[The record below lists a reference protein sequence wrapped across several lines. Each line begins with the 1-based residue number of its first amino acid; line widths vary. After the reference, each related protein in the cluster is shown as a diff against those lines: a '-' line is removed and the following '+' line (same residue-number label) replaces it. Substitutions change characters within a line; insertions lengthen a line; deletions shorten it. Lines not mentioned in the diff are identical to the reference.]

1 MQACASLGAYAPS
14 VIHGLDLESLAKHDA
29 EKSAL
34 GRDPPHQ
41 VDCSR
46 CHPGQVRVFPLVRQ
60 LLSVKNQS
68 QGGPSPARRSWSEAM
83 RFKNRDDA
91 AKQLAVR
98 LAAYKGL
105 SPLILGVP
113 RGAVPMAR
121 TIADALGGDL
131 DVVLVRKLRAPGQ
144 PELAI
149 GAVDEAGTVLK
160 GGYFGLADENYLR
173 DETRAQLAVIRNR
186 REMYTRA
193 QQPVDPAGRTVVI
206 VDDGI
211 ATGSSMLAAI
221 RSVRARKP
229 KKLIVAIGVAPP
241 QTLAQIRTE
250 ADEVICLAAPA
261 EFYAV
266 GQFFDD
272 FSEVTDANVVTA
284 LTRPARAA

>member
-1 MQACASLGAYAPS
+1 
-14 VIHGLDLESLAKHDA
+14 
-29 EKSAL
+29 
-34 GRDPPHQ
+34 
-41 VDCSR
+41 
-46 CHPGQVRVFPLVRQ
+46 
-60 LLSVKNQS
+60 
-68 QGGPSPARRSWSEAM
+68 M

-91 AKQLAVR
+91 AKQLAGR
-98 LAAYKGL
+98 LAAYKGQK
-105 SPLILGVP
+105 PLILGVP

-121 TIADALGGDL
+121 TIADALEGEL

-160 GGYFGLADENYLR
+160 GRYFDVADEEYMR
-173 DETRAQLAVIRNR
+173 DEVRAQQGVIRAR

-193 QQPVDPAGRTVVI
+193 QKAIDPTGRIVVI

-229 KKLIVAIGVAPP
+229 LKLIVAIGVAPA
-241 QTLAQIRTE
+241 QSLAQIEAE
-250 ADEVICLAAPA
+250 ADEVVCLSAPA
-261 EFYAV
+261 DFHAV

-272 FSEVTDANVVTA
+272 FSEVTDDMVVTA
-284 LTRPARAA
+284 LSRAARAA